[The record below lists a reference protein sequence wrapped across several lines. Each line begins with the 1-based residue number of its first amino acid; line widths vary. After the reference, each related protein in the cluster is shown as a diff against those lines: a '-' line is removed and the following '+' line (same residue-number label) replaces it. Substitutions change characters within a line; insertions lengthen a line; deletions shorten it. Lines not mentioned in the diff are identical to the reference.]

1 MRKQFSRGS
10 SVFDFPVLYLG
21 VSSSSFMC
29 SFCCYPTNGIHSVAF
44 TRQCLEL
51 CSLGLVARG
60 VGGGEIVE
68 GPSNGDCGGS
78 EDTRAKHQWG
88 KIGKERRN

>member
-1 MRKQFSRGS
+1 
-10 SVFDFPVLYLG
+10 LG
-21 VSSSSFMC
+21 
-29 SFCCYPTNGIHSVAF
+29 
-44 TRQCLEL
+44 
-51 CSLGLVARG
+51 SLGLVARG